1 MKHILIVDSDRL
13 FTSTVSAVLAKENF
27 TVSVARDGKEAA
39 AKLSSQQFSL
49 VITDMLMPY
58 TNGLELVN
66 NLRKV
71 DGPEHTPVM
80 VVSSIANEQSISS
93 WFRVGADAY
102 FKKPLDLP
110 LLLSGIKQLMQHER
124 HVAA

>member
-13 FTSTVSAVLAKENF
+13 FTSTVSSVLTKENF
-27 TVSVARDGKEAA
+27 TVSVASDGKEAA
-39 AKLSSQQFSL
+39 AKLSAQQFDL

-66 NLRKV
+66 TLRKD
-71 DGPEHTPVM
+71 DGSPQIPVM
-80 VVSSIANEQSISS
+80 VVSSIANEHSISS

-110 LLLSGIKQLMQHER
+110 LLLSGIKQLMRHER